1 MSARSPLLP
10 TPLALTIAAVA
21 VLGLLLALAIGLAMG
36 LDGSVEA
43 GTGAFVVGVGGLASA
58 ALLAV
63 AGLVERRMAAR
74 RLLLGVGVGIALVGA
89 VTLGVGLSRQPAKD
103 RSPNQDPVG
112 TGIGAGACCSTPI
125 FLLLLVP
132 FGLSFVG
139 AEKRAVDEAIASG
152 SARIEQ
158 MLVARGSASVPELAA
173 ETGIP
178 EALVD
183 DVVER
188 LLAAG
193 RLRGHYDPASRRA
206 FTEAWLQH
214 RHGLLPG
221 VVAARGRLQLAALAE
236 ELGVPVP
243 LARDWLF
250 QWIQSGRFT
259 GFVHWGEGTIT
270 SADAAGLQA
279 KGGCPKCGA
288 TLELAGHRL
297 VKCGHCGSEVYL

>member
-10 TPLALTIAAVA
+10 TPFALTIAAVA
-21 VLGLLLALAIGLAMG
+21 LLGVLLSLAIGLAMG
-36 LDGSVEA
+36 LDRTVEA
-43 GTGAFVVGVGGLASA
+43 GTGTFVVGVGSLASA

-63 AGLVERRMAAR
+63 AGLVEKRMPAR
-74 RLLLGVGVGIALVGA
+74 RLLLGVGVGVALAGA
-89 VTLGVGLSRQPAKD
+89 VTFGIGLSHQPVKD
-103 RSPNQDPVG
+103 RDPKQDPVG
-112 TGIGAGACCSTPI
+112 TGIGAGACCSAPI
-125 FLLLLVP
+125 FLLLLIP

-139 AEKRAVDEAIASG
+139 AEKRAVDQAIVDG

-158 MLVARGSASVPELAA
+158 MIAARGTVSVAELSA

-188 LLAAG
+188 LIATG
-193 RLRGHYDPASRRA
+193 RLRGSYDPASRRA
-206 FTEAWLQH
+206 FTESWLVH
-214 RHGLLPG
+214 RHGMLPG
-221 VVAARGRLQLAALAE
+221 IVAARGRLQLTALAE
-236 ELGVPVP
+236 ELGVPTT